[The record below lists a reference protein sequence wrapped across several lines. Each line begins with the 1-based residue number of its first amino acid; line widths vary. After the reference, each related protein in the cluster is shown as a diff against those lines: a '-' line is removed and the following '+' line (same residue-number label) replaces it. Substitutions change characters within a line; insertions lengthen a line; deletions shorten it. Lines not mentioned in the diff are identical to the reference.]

1 MEFAHDDKLIV
12 ALILVA
18 LDFILGIIA
27 AIKMKT
33 FRLSYIS
40 DFLRTDVAFKLV
52 PWFAFYVLAL
62 VAGNVDIVIP
72 GLDLGFIAGTI
83 YVTIVAAWVGS
94 ILNSLKEIGFPL
106 TKEIPASL
114 AGSENSAPPKD

>member
-1 MEFAHDDKLIV
+1 M
-12 ALILVA
+12 ILVA

-83 YVTIVAAWVGS
+83 YVTIVATWVGS